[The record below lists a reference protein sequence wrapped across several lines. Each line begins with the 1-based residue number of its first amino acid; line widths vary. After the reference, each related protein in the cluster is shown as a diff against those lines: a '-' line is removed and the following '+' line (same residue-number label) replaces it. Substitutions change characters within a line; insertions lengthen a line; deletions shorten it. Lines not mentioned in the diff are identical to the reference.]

1 MTRAIVRLAIVA
13 LLLIAAAPLW
23 PAPLAHAA
31 RLATEFDPY
40 DIVAAPDGTVWISE
54 TPVAINADGYVARVT
69 PDGKMLRYKA
79 PGTTA
84 PQVLAASADGA
95 VWVEAGLRLLRLS
108 RARHWTVYTLPKNG
122 GYPNAAV
129 IGPDGALWYTALKPG
144 VIGRLDRHG
153 HVTLY
158 PLPFDAEPEHICVGP
173 DGALWYTD
181 TARNAIGRLTTK
193 GALREFPSV
202 RPPFDNY
209 GPQWV
214 APGPDGNLW
223 FMNHGALVR
232 LTPRGRQT
240 VVVLPRALEDPNGIT
255 VGPDHALWIAN
266 YNGAIGRLSARG
278 TLRVYPVHAQFITGL
293 ALGKN
298 GTLWFLHLKGLGRIT
313 TAGRVTLFGLA
324 TDAPKTVH
332 GFATST
338 WRAMKNPDRGS
349 DTVLHAVTCT
359 AAACIAVGDDVLATT
374 DGGRHWRRKAVPNA
388 VNADESLTG
397 IACPG
402 AHTCFA
408 TQFGNGGIFETRNDG
423 ASWQDSPTA
432 MNLPIGL
439 VGMSCANGRA
449 CVAVGWAATPGAG
462 SVHTSDGG
470 RHWALQVDPAIG
482 SRDDPE
488 SFNGVACITARR
500 CVVAGYNMY
509 TTDGGARWVAAGGNI
524 DFMTNA
530 VACPTSGICY
540 TVGAYGGIAATHDG
554 GKTWVKQVD
563 TSNNAPHLLGVAC
576 VTTRRCYAVGEKGTI
591 VATSNGGNTWS
602 RQHSGTRVDLYGI
615 TCARSGRCYAVG
627 DKGTILTT
635 G

>member
-69 PDGKMLRYKA
+69 SAGRLIRYKA
-79 PGTTA
+79 PGETA
-84 PQVLAASADGA
+84 PEVLAAGGDGA
-95 VWVEAGLRLLRLS
+95 VWVRSGQRLLRLS
-108 RARHWTVYTLPKNG
+108 RARHWTIYALPKDG

-129 IGPDGALWYTALKPG
+129 VGPDGALWYTALKPG
-144 VIGRLDRHG
+144 LIGRLDRHG

-173 DGALWYTD
+173 DGALWYAD

-240 VVVLPRALEDPNGIT
+240 VVVLPRALADPNGIT
-255 VGPDHALWIAN
+255 VGPDHSLWIAN

-293 ALGKN
+293 APGKN

-313 TAGRVTLFGLA
+313 AAGRVTLFGLG
-324 TDAPKTVH
+324 TDAAATVR
-332 GFATST
+332 GSVAGT
-338 WRAMKNPDRGS
+338 WRALKNPDMGKDIILRAI
-349 DTVLHAVTCT
+349 TCPVTT
-359 AAACIAVGDDVLATT
+359 TCIAGGDDVLVTT
-374 DGGRHWRRKAVPNA
+374 DAGRHWREGAVPDT
-388 VNADESLTG
+388 VNSDQPLFSLSCPTARLCFAATGSEHIYVTTSDGTSWRDSWAPATIDMFLTG
-397 IACPG
+397 I
-402 AHTCFA
+402 
-408 TQFGNGGIFETRNDG
+408 
-423 ASWQDSPTA
+423 
-432 MNLPIGL
+432 
-439 VGMSCANGRA
+439 SCANRST

-470 RHWALQVDPAIG
+470 RHWALQVSPAIG
-482 SRDDPE
+482 SRDDPQ

-509 TTDGGARWVAAGGNI
+509 TTDSGARWVAAGGNI

-530 VACPTSGICY
+530 VACPTNGICY

-554 GKTWVKQVD
+554 GKTWAKHVD

-576 VTTRRCYAVGEKGTI
+576 VTMRRCYAVGEKGTI

-602 RQHSGTRVDLYGI
+602 RQRSGTHADLYGI
-615 TCARSGRCYAVG
+615 TCARSGRCYTVG